1 MGLLYLA
8 VLLIRGVGVRSWPGT
23 FTISEFAASLEFPV
37 HMNNSEH
44 ETEGDPGNQART
56 GITKGEVR
64 CPFLRGYNGFQD
76 DGIDGTIT
84 HFPLVGFELELDLT
98 GFARRNAIMGAIKSP
113 PIMLRQLR
121 QSLIVSPPC
130 LYISI

>member
-1 MGLLYLA
+1 M
-8 VLLIRGVGVRSWPGT
+8 GVRSWPCT
-23 FTISEFAASLEFPV
+23 FTISELAASLELPV

-56 GITKGEVR
+56 GITEKGEVR
-64 CPFLRGYNGFQD
+64 RPVLWRYNGFQE
-76 DGIDGTIT
+76 DGIVGTIA
-84 HFPLVGFELELDLT
+84 HFPLMGFELELDLT

-130 LYISI
+130 LYISM

>member
-1 MGLLYLA
+1 MA
-8 VLLIRGVGVRSWPGT
+8 VLASRGLGVRSWRCT
-23 FTISEFAASLEFPV
+23 FTISELAASLEFPV

-56 GITKGEVR
+56 GITVK
-64 CPFLRGYNGFQD
+64 RGGSTSSSMRIHGFQE
-76 DGIDGTIT
+76 DGNDGTIT
-84 HFPLVGFELELDLT
+84 HFPLMGFELELDLT